1 MTPEPQ
7 GFDTRALA
15 AELDGLDRLAA
26 RFGAT
31 MARSLGQAA
40 ASGRDLG
47 DVLRS
52 LALSLSA
59 QALSAGLAPLSRL
72 VGGLFAGATP
82 GEGAG
87 GGDALSSLAASAVG
101 ALVPTA
107 ASAARAAAAPSV
119 TVNIATPDVESF
131 RRSQSQVAAGL
142 ARGVSR
148 GLRNL

>member
-47 DVLRS
+47 DVLRN

-72 VGGLFAGATP
+72 VGGLFASAMPGA
-82 GEGAG
+82 GAG

-101 ALVPTA
+101 ALATA
-107 ASAARAAAAPSV
+107 ASPAARTAASPSV

-131 RRSQSQVAAGL
+131 RRSQSQVAASL
-142 ARGVSR
+142 ARGVSL
-148 GLRNL
+148 GVRNL

>member
-15 AELDGLDRLAA
+15 AELDGLDRLAT

-47 DVLRS
+47 DVLRG

-72 VGGLFAGATP
+72 AGSMFAGAGP
-82 GEGAG
+82 G
-87 GGDALSSLAASAVG
+87 GGDALSSLAASAAG
-101 ALVPTA
+101 AL
-107 ASAARAAAAPSV
+107 ASAASPAAWPAGASPSV

-131 RRSQSQVAAGL
+131 RRSQSQVAASL

-148 GLRNL
+148 GYRNL

>member
-107 ASAARAAAAPSV
+107 ASAARAAAPSV